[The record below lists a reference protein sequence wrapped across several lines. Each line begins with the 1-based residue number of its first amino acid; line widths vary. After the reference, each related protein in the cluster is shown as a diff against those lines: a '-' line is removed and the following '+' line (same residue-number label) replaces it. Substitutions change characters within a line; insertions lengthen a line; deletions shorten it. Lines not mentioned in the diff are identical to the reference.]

1 MEKRQQPDLSGE
13 LMKNRA
19 AITRLA
25 ASREARQLMGML
37 EGMNVQQAAQSAV
50 KGDTAALME
59 LVQGLVSSEQGAELA
74 RKIQEQARQAGLSDV

>member
-37 EGMNVQQAAQSAV
+37 EGMDVQQAARSAV

>member
-13 LMKNRA
+13 LMKNKA

-25 ASREARQLMGML
+25 ASKEARQLMGML

-50 KGDTAALME
+50 KGDAAALME

>member
-13 LMKNRA
+13 LMKNKA

-25 ASREARQLMGML
+25 ASKEARQLMGML

>member
-1 MEKRQQPDLSGE
+1 MDKKPDIQTE
-13 LMKNRA
+13 LMKNKA
-19 AITRLA
+19 AITKLA
-25 ASREARQLMGML
+25 ASQEARQLMGML
-37 EGMNVQQAAQSAV
+37 EGMAVQQAAQSAV

>member
-50 KGDTAALME
+50 KGDTAALMD
-59 LVQGLVSSEQGAELA
+59 LVQGLVSREQGAELA